1 MEVSR
6 VEQELSSKEN
16 KSEHFKMVWEIL
28 NNASVHQYEKLRL
41 VILYCLRYENDDR
54 IQNMKSHLLK
64 IGSSQQSVN
73 LIQMTLD
80 YAG

>member
-28 NNASVHQYEKLRL
+28 NNGSVHQYEKLRL
-41 VILYCLRYENDDR
+41 VLLYSLRYENDDR
-54 IQNMKSHLLK
+54 I
-64 IGSSQQSVN
+64 
-73 LIQMTLD
+73 
-80 YAG
+80 